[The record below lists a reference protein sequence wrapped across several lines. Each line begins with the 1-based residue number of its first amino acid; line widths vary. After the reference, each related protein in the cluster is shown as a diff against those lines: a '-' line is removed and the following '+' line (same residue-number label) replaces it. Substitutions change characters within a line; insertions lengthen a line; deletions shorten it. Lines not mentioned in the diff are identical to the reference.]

1 VHDRQAESERDARQ
15 TDTDSGKAAA
25 STALPQPPRTSQNVP
40 MNSADS
46 FANMPHLCL
55 LLEMFAADLMPAGAR
70 YLAPCPLHVTRAPF
84 DQLFQHV
91 AEQRVV
97 SDRGFRP
104 VIGCSP
110 ESPWRRAY
118 SGMYPIF
125 DHGARHADSAIR
137 GVGSG
142 FANFDYMNDTVLPE
156 IREAMMKRWLIFIYG
171 VACYAIGFVTL
182 LYAIGFVGNLVVP
195 KSIDSAPRVSL
206 GLALLIDLIV
216 LALFAIQHSVMA
228 RPAFKRW
235 WSAHRAE
242 VSRAQH
248 YLLFSSIAL
257 TVMFVFWEPLGG
269 SVWDVRP
276 PSVEIC
282 STARLP
288 FGWFLVFLST
298 FLINHFDLFGLRQI
312 GCSSSEALQAAA
324 VQDADALSHRASSAV
339 LGTCARVLVDA
350 DDDV

>member
-1 VHDRQAESERDARQ
+1 
-15 TDTDSGKAAA
+15 
-25 STALPQPPRTSQNVP
+25 
-40 MNSADS
+40 
-46 FANMPHLCL
+46 
-55 LLEMFAADLMPAGAR
+55 MPAGER

-97 SDRGFRP
+97 AIEDPAGERLLAR
-104 VIGCSP
+104 
-110 ESPWRRAY
+110 ESLASRVLGHVPD
-118 SGMYPIF
+118 F
-125 DHGARHADSAIR
+125 DHGRVMQIARPRCRVWI
-137 GVGSG
+137 
-142 FANFDYMNDTVLPE
+142 ANFDYMNDTVLPE

-235 WSAHRAE
+235 WTRIVPKSAER
-242 VSRAQH
+242 ST
-248 YLLFSSIAL
+248 YLLFTSIAL
-257 TVMFVFWEPLGG
+257 TVLFVFWEPLGG
-269 SVWDVRP
+269 SVWDVR
-276 PSVEIC
+276 SAIGRGLLFG
-282 STARLP
+282 AFA

-312 GCSSSEALQAAA
+312 WLQLIGKPYKPLPFKTPMLYRIVRHPLYLGLVLAFWSTPTMTLTHLVFAIATTAYILIAIQLEENDLLAALPEYAQYRKR
-324 VQDADALSHRASSAV
+324 VPMLVPFLKRSA
-339 LGTCARVLVDA
+339 
-350 DDDV
+350 